1 MCPGIYGCG
10 CVRHSMR
17 RCFFFLSGLGRGG
30 LLLVSMRLI
39 TYFSFVSTCVW
50 SRRRYILSA
59 GSCCVCLSSQRKCLL
74 ALFFVSASC
83 GACEGLGCVHGVC
96 VLDAAC
102 SFLSLGAT
110 SLPSCRAGRLSR
122 LLVISCHTLC
132 AFRFRALMFHAS
144 P

>member
-1 MCPGIYGCG
+1 MRGRRDTLVGAWFPCRSGVKLDAVECA
-10 CVRHSMR
+10 CV
-17 RCFFFLSGLGRGG
+17 
-30 LLLVSMRLI
+30 
-39 TYFSFVSTCVW
+39 
-50 SRRRYILSA
+50 A
-59 GSCCVCLSSQRKCLL
+59 LL
-74 ALFFVSASC
+74 AASSFFVSASC

-132 AFRFRALMFHAS
+132 ALRLRALMFHAS